1 LTETERFAIGDR
13 HARWVRPGEQS
24 VQLGARGAYL
34 TRTRLDLPRVPRRAV
49 IRATALGMYEL
60 YVNGHLVRD
69 AGRYRPGWT
78 DTTRRL
84 QYQEYD
90 VTPLLLTG
98 TNVIAAELGP
108 GWHGGRIGTDRGGF
122 QRLTPP
128 ELLLVA
134 VAETAGGE
142 AEVLAATDE
151 GWEWAASDVTESDL
165 YDGETADRR
174 QHVAGWASPDATD
187 LGRWE
192 RMELSTGTSA
202 RLVPQTGPTVRETA
216 THPVTGIRWLA
227 DGTAVADSGRNEN
240 GYLRIVVDAPAGTRV
255 TVDYGE
261 IVGVDGHVYQE
272 NLRSARCRDVFR
284 CAGGG
289 PEELAPRFA
298 FRSFR
303 YAEISGLPAPS
314 ALVSAERAV
323 IGTDL
328 DRVGWFESS
337 DPLLN
342 EIYEA
347 VLTSQRANFV
357 EVPTDCPQRDERLG
371 WLADALLFAP
381 LAAYNYDISGLMSKW
396 FDDILDARTPRG
408 LFTDVAPRPSG
419 RTMFRNREGAP
430 AWADA
435 GVLIP
440 WLVYERY
447 GNREV
452 LERMYPAMITWLRAV
467 HADNPDGI
475 WRHGR
480 GRDYGDW
487 VPAGP
492 DTSHDLFATCWL
504 YRSTRVAAQIAETL
518 GDGQAEWLLERAG
531 TVRDAFART
540 FLDADTGRVVAREPV
555 GSPAAA
561 RRFAPSVAEE
571 TQTGYILPLVFGM
584 LDGEM
589 AGRCA
594 ERLAEM
600 VEKAGRRLET
610 GFIGSAFLLEALA
623 GSGHIPLAYELLQRS
638 EFPSLGY
645 MISRGATSVWERW
658 DGIQPGGGPACP
670 TMNSFNHYALGS
682 MFRWAIEAVCGLR
695 PAPGA
700 VAFQAFSFAPVTS
713 PTLEWASFRFTSPQG
728 PIRVRWNRTGDSLV
742 EGEVTVPDGAT
753 CSVALE
759 VPDGDRTLSLVTDG
773 LPSAAAARSGPAGG
787 TGAPAGPGGDWPL
800 GAGTHRVRWQA

>member
-34 TRTRLDLPRVPRRAV
+34 ARTRLDLPGVPRRAIV
-49 IRATALGMYEL
+49 RATALGLYEL
-60 YVNGHLVRD
+60 HVNGHLVRD
-69 AGRYRPGWT
+69 AGLYRPGWT

-90 VTPLLLTG
+90 VTGLLLPG
-98 TNVIAAELGP
+98 TNVIGAEVGP
-108 GWHGGRIGTDRGGF
+108 GWHGGRIGTDRGAF
-122 QRLTPP
+122 QRLSPP
-128 ELLLVA
+128 ELLLVV
-134 VAETAGGE
+134 VAETGDGA
-142 AEVLAATDE
+142 AEILAATDE

-165 YDGETADRR
+165 YDGETADKR
-174 QHVAGWASPDATD
+174 QQVAGWAAPDATD
-187 LGRWE
+187 LGQWE
-192 RMELSTGTSA
+192 RVELSGGTSG

-216 THPVTGIRWLA
+216 THPVADIRWLP

-240 GYLRIVVDAPAGTRV
+240 GYLRIVVDADPGTRV

-261 IVGVDGHVYQE
+261 IVDVDGHVYRE

-284 CAGGG
+284 CAGG

-303 YAEISGLPAPS
+303 YAQISGLPAPS
-314 ALVSAERAV
+314 ALVRAERAV

-328 DRVGWFESS
+328 ERVGWFESS

-347 VLTSQRANFV
+347 ILTSQRANFV

-381 LAAYNYDISGLMSKW
+381 LAAYSYDISGLMSKW

-419 RTMFRNREGAP
+419 RVTFRNREGAP

-440 WLVYERY
+440 WLIYERY
-447 GNREV
+447 GDREV
-452 LERMYPAMITWLRAV
+452 LERMYPAMTTWLRAV

-475 WRHGR
+475 WRYGR

-504 YRSTRVAAQIAETL
+504 YRSTRVAADIAELL
-518 GDGQAEWLLERAG
+518 GDGQAAWLLERAE
-531 TVRDAFART
+531 TVRNAFAGT
-540 FLDADTGRVVAREPV
+540 FLDADTGRVFAPEPV
-555 GSPAAA
+555 SSPAAA
-561 RRFAPSVAEE
+561 GRFAPSVAEE

-584 LDGEM
+584 LDREV

-600 VEKAGRRLET
+600 VEKSGRRLET
-610 GFIGSAFLLEALA
+610 GFIGSAFLLDALA
-623 GSGHIPLAYELLQRS
+623 GSGHLGLAYELLQRS

-682 MFRWAIEAVCGLR
+682 MFRWAIEAVCGLA
-695 PAPGA
+695 PVPGA
-700 VAFQAFSFAPVTS
+700 VAFRTFSFAPAAS
-713 PTLEWASFRFTSPQG
+713 PTLEWASFRFISPQG
-728 PIRVRWNRTGDSLV
+728 PIRVRWDRAGDGLV

-759 VPDGDRTLSLVTDG
+759 VPDGDRALSLVTEG
-773 LPSAAAARSGPAGG
+773 LPSAI
-787 TGAPAGPGGDWPL
+787 AGPGIPPGPGWPL
-800 GAGTHRVRWQA
+800 GAGTHRIRWQA